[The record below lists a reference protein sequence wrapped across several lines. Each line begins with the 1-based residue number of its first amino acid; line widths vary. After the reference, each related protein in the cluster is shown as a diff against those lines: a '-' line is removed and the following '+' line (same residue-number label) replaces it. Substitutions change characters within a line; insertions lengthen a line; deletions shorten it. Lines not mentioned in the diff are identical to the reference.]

1 MNRFGY
7 RKVSIYGSILGAIS
21 CAAASFSRQLFHMAV
36 IYGAL
41 GGIGFGMTYVSSVIA
56 VGFYFERWRGLASGL
71 SLCGAGIGTT
81 LLPPLLDLMLHTFD
95 WKQSF
100 MIISLMVLSCVGCG
114 MALRPIKPT
123 RIRIE
128 AEGAVRRTLSH
139 IKEVQEAKSKMSQF
153 FLQYN
158 NAVYP
163 TLADVK
169 SSVVALMRPPKLA
182 MTKSA
187 SSEIMATTLA
197 SDTSDHVS
205 VRRGE
210 GTPGVCAWCCGR
222 FWRKCLTCICAS
234 KFSDNDEDEAEQ
246 RRTVDMPSRP
256 LYRDD
261 IFYAASVATL
271 PEYKKS
277 QISKGTITVRLFNA
291 TLTVLSP
298 LSLTG

>member
-7 RKVSIYGSILGAIS
+7 RKVSIYGCILSAAS
-21 CAAASFSRQLFHMAV
+21 CAAASLSRELYHVAI

-41 GGIGFGMTYVSSVIA
+41 GGIGFGMTYVSAVIA

-81 LLPPLLDLMLHTFD
+81 LLPPLLDLMLRTFD

-100 MIISLMVLSCVGCG
+100 MIMSLIVLSCVACG
-114 MALRPIKPT
+114 VALRPIKP
-123 RIRIE
+123 IRVRVE
-128 AEGAVRRTLSH
+128 AEGAARRTLSY
-139 IKEVQEAKSKMSQF
+139 IKEVQETKSKMSQF

-158 NAVYP
+158 NAMYP

-169 SSVVALMRPPKLA
+169 SSVVALMRPPKLP

-197 SDTSDHVS
+197 SDASDHIS

-210 GTPGVCAWCCGR
+210 GTSGVCARCCGR
-222 FWRKCLTCICAS
+222 FWRMCFTCKCAS
-234 KFSDNDEDEAEQ
+234 GFGDNDDDESGQ

-277 QISKGTITVRLFNA
+277 QISKGTITVRLCNG
-291 TLTVLSP
+291 TLTVLCTVS
-298 LSLTG
+298 